1 MCELMFPKPGKKK
14 KRKNVKE
21 VMVKGRKRL
30 WSIFTDDMNRCM
42 YTGEWGVERHHVF
55 HHTAEEKLLCEKYG
69 FIAPLKP
76 ELHPN
81 GVNAGKYA
89 KEKDRDLRKR
99 CREYYLENYGTE
111 EQFRREFY
119 YVSDP

>member
-1 MCELMFPKPGKKK
+1 MFPKPKRKK
-14 KRKNVKE
+14 KRRSPKK

-30 WSIFTDDMNRCM
+30 WSIFTDDMERCM

-55 HHTAEEKLLCEKYG
+55 SHTPREKLLCEEYG

-81 GVNAGKYA
+81 GVMAGERAAEVDK
-89 KEKDRDLRKR
+89 DLRRR
-99 CREYYLENYGTE
+99 CREYYLEHYGTE
-111 EQFRREFY
+111 EEFREEFNY
-119 YVSDP
+119 IS